1 MSWVRQWGSDGLWEA
16 NITEG
21 WVLSTH
27 TLLPTGTLP
36 AACRLPRFKG
46 EPPPPTCMKPRSP
59 KGPEEDSSSW
69 FGSEITREQKQRNAE
84 VCMWTGAYCIS
95 ELGNNSLHSARS
107 VRCWWVENETLN
119 PWPAQPL
126 QACAC
131 FQAEGCC
138 TGGPVLLQKPGKA
151 CVEQQPAKAEPALPG
166 CLSWFHFPWTLT
178 HCCTVAPRYRIS
190 SKYFGREGSF
200 PLGHIY
206 MCHGISGQIASC
218 LCQFPA
224 SAYIKQF

>member
-1 MSWVRQWGSDGLWEA
+1 
-16 NITEG
+16 
-21 WVLSTH
+21 
-27 TLLPTGTLP
+27 
-36 AACRLPRFKG
+36 
-46 EPPPPTCMKPRSP
+46 
-59 KGPEEDSSSW
+59 
-69 FGSEITREQKQRNAE
+69 
-84 VCMWTGAYCIS
+84 MWTGAHCIS
-95 ELGNNSLHSARS
+95 ELGTNSLHSARS

-119 PWPAQPL
+119 LQPAQPP
-126 QACAC
+126 QPHAC
-131 FQAEGCC
+131 FQADGCC

-151 CVEQQPAKAEPALPG
+151 RVELQPAKAEPALPEPALPG
-166 CLSWFHFPWTLT
+166 CLSWLHFPWTLT

-224 SAYIKQF
+224 SAYKTVFKNPKFSHFAFEFNFIHLSFCTLYWLLWIEAEKMHHVRW